1 MNKEEN
7 RKGIFPPEY
16 YAICSYNFRNKKKQ
30 NWFCNKP
37 LSPVESGFDSS
48 QFEENDTS
56 LKYSSDDL
64 MTRSNQ
70 SEIESIPSDDF
81 VDSDYVLSNSGTSSE
96 VSSQS
101 SEIFRSPEKSFENS
115 PMEHTILK
123 SAINEGNEVAE
134 EDSDLNKITK
144 NIDSTVSSKK
154 SVFCY
159 YCESIVTNFPRH
171 ILRNH
176 STEVEVMRILSLP
189 TGITKPVRKG
199 AEKSSYLPCSYCLGF
214 YSARNL
220 WRHRKQCDKN
230 TDKIENPKNAQA
242 DAQNFLIRHLRIDPH
257 LKAHVFPRMRADE
270 ISLIAKRDPL
280 ICAFASRFLKIKRS
294 ADSSLCA
301 SRKMR
306 ELARLLK
313 EAKIIE
319 PHINNLISALKPQFY
334 DTLVSATKKVFIRMI
349 TNEWKSLKSMRGH
362 PTNAQTPSNST
373 EDPIYLILSKQRMR
387 A

>member
-7 RKGIFPPEY
+7 RKSIFPPEY

-37 LSPVESGFDSS
+37 LSPVESGFHSS

-64 MTRSNQ
+64 MTRSNP

-96 VSSQS
+96 VSSPS

-144 NIDSTVSSKK
+144 NIYSTVSSKK

-189 TGITKPVRKG
+189 TGSKERKNLLLFLRKKGNYLNSNEVTKPVRKG
-199 AEKSSYLPCSYCLGF
+199 AEKSNYLPCSYCLGF

-230 TDKIENPKNAQA
+230 IDKIENPKNAQA

-334 DTLVSATKKVFIRMI
+334 DTLVSATKKNQHSFSR
-349 TNEWKSLKSMRGH
+349 NR
-362 PTNAQTPSNST
+362 
-373 EDPIYLILSKQRMR
+373 LIIVSSYNKYQH
-387 A
+387 